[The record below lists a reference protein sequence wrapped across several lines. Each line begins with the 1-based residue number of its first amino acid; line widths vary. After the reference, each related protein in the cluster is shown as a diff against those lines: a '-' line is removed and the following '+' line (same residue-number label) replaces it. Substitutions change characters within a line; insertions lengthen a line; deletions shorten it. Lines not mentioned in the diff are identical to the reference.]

1 MLRSSLQMLSAR
13 MISRAGS
20 RPFVVMG
27 AFQREARSMRPAQ
40 LPVIEIFA
48 RKRLD
53 DSEIRRDVEIARR
66 EPAEMAHLPSLLDT
80 IVGAIGLYRAA
91 RLSARRQD
99 RKTYGLKRL
108 RDEGRANRQR
118 RVPAP
123 ERAQAPRHRRRDRS

>member
-1 MLRSSLQMLSAR
+1 

-20 RPFVVMG
+20 RRFVVMG
-27 AFQREARSMRPAQ
+27 AFQREARSMRPPQ

-66 EPAEMAHLPSLLDT
+66 QPAEMADLPSLLDM
-80 IVGAIGLYRAA
+80 IVGAIGLYLAVRLTA
-91 RLSARRQD
+91 RCQN
-99 RKTYGLKRL
+99 RKTHGLKRL

-123 ERAQAPRHRRRDRS
+123 ERAQASLHRRRDRSP